1 VSGYRNQLID
11 ISDCPNYQNMVYGTN
26 IKVGITQIGSR
37 VNSTGG
43 SHYTNTISVSY
54 ESSTGILTVTFY
66 VQNASEGAMAG
77 FVAVN
82 PNGFE

>member
-1 VSGYRNQLID
+1 
-11 ISDCPNYQNMVYGTN
+11 MVYGTN

-43 SHYTNTISVSY
+43 SHHTNTISVSY
-54 ESSTGILTVTFY
+54 NSSTGILTVTFY
-66 VQNASEGAMAG
+66 VSNASEGGMAG
-77 FVAVN
+77 FVVVN